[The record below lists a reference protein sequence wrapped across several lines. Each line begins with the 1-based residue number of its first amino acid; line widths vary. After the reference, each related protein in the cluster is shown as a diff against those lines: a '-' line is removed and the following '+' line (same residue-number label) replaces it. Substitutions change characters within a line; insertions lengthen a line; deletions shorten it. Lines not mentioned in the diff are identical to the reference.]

1 MMVVTSIHAIQ
12 EVEVSRTTRW
22 TIGMTVLGLTSGAI
36 AFAATGSW
44 VWGLVAMLG
53 AGIVAN
59 SIASARAPRR
69 SG

>member
-1 MMVVTSIHAIQ
+1 
-12 EVEVSRTTRW
+12 
-22 TIGMTVLGLTSGAI
+22 MTVLGLTSGAI